1 MKYFIYNGTTTDT
14 LPGIITLANGDQL
27 SPVTETSFVAN
38 GGEIIE
44 DGEPTHWELLDAAC
58 DKFVACCNK
67 IGQFIGN
74 PDFQG
79 GIDEIDEL
87 RAFAATLT
95 DPAQIMQALWLVAEW
110 EGCDKECNHWA
121 SKDDVGLASPAWWW
135 YCWSRYAEMNSPEE
149 VIEAA
154 TETEPAAEEPEQT
167 ETPVEVVE
175 EPAEEAPTKEPESP
189 AEDPAPEVEPEAA
202 E

>member
-1 MKYFIYNGTTTDT
+1 MKIYIWNEETYTSIPNP
-14 LPGIITLANGDQL
+14 LYLADGSTI
-27 SPVTETSFVAN
+27 SPVSEETFIAN
-38 GGEIIE
+38 GGTIE
-44 DGEPTHWELLDAAC
+44 ENGEPTHLELLDLAC

-95 DPAQIMQALWLVAEW
+95 DATQIMQALMLIAEW

-121 SKDDVGLASPAWWW
+121 SKDDVNMASPAWWW
-135 YCWSRYAEMNSPEE
+135 YCWSRY
-149 VIEAA
+149 VQQLEAA
-154 TETEPAAEEPEQT
+154 
-167 ETPVEVVE
+167 
-175 EPAEEAPTKEPESP
+175 KKK
-189 AEDPAPEVEPEAA
+189 
-202 E
+202 

>member
-1 MKYFIYNGTTTDT
+1 MKHYLYNGETTDT

-27 SPVTETSFVAN
+27 SPVTEASFVAN
-38 GGEIIE
+38 GGIIE
-44 DGEPTHWELLDAAC
+44 DDGEPTHWELLDAAC

-74 PDFQG
+74 PDFTG
-79 GIDEIDEL
+79 GINEIDEL

-135 YCWSRYAEMNSPEE
+135 YCWSRYAEVNSPEE
-149 VIEAA
+149 IIETA
-154 TETEPAAEEPEQT
+154 TEEPEQT

-175 EPAEEAPTKEPESP
+175 EPVEEASAEEPESP
-189 AEDPAPEVEPEAA
+189 AEVPAPEVEPESA